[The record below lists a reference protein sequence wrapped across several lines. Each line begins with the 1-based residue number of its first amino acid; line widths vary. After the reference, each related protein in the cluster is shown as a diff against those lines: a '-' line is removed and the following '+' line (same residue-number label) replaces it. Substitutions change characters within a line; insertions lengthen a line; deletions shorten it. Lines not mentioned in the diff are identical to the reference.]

1 MLKEKNTISK
11 PFSFKQFNIHQDRCA
26 MKVGTDGVLLGAW
39 TDVKGAHSILDIG
52 TGTGVI
58 AIMLSQ
64 KTVHTE
70 QDGSLDKTCLIH
82 AVEIDDTAVEQARE
96 NMEESPFAD
105 RLTVFHD
112 SIQNFSKHQPHKY
125 DLVVSNP
132 PFFTGGTLSSTGDK
146 TNVRHTVKMPHGD
159 LLHATRALLD
169 KNGRFC
175 VILPLI
181 EGLRFIE
188 IAGTYG
194 FYLTRRTDVRSKED
208 KGIERLLLQFELT
221 NRTFSQDEL
230 IIENSRDVGE
240 YSDERDYTEGYKEL
254 TKDFYT
260 IF

>member
-1 MLKEKNTISK
+1 MLKEKNTTSK
-11 PFSFKQFNIHQDRCA
+11 PFSFKQFKIHQDRCA

-39 TDVKGAHSILDIG
+39 TDVKGATSILDIG

-58 AIMLSQ
+58 AIMLAQ
-64 KTVHTE
+64 KTNDVLLNE
-70 QDGSLDKTCLIH
+70 ETCTIH
-82 AVEIDDTAVEQARE
+82 AVEIDETAVEQARE
-96 NMEESPFAD
+96 NMDESPFAD

-112 SIQNFSKHQPHKY
+112 SIQNFSKHHPHKY
-125 DLVVSNP
+125 NLVVSNP

-188 IAGTYG
+188 IAATYG
-194 FYLTRRTDVRSKED
+194 FYLTRRTDVRSKQD
-208 KGIERLLLQFELT
+208 KGIERLLLQFELS

-230 IIENSRDVGE
+230 IIENSPEVSDF
-240 YSDERDYTEGYKEL
+240 SDERDYTEGYKAL